1 MSNLKVVV
9 DRLKSE
15 KAKERQD
22 GISALRSTF
31 AREDAVYS
39 IEDGRG
45 WLVLYQALFTTVK
58 IEKLDT
64 LKKSSKAGTAGAA
77 AQRRLVEAAAAV
89 RWLVE
94 RSVHCLSKKTLT
106 PLLEHI
112 TQVLVHRGELFSP
125 VALDYL
131 KTIRVLLSWTP
142 HMDHV
147 NLETWMKLVE
157 ISFNVILDDQMD
169 RELVPA
175 REECSPGE
183 DSMYRSASPDD
194 MDDDADDLPIS
205 SLPRKRRLAEYRAT
219 PTPAESSS
227 LRRSARRAV
236 SLEQIECAS
245 LLSLLFRHPTAPFL
259 ARVERDDPDEKG
271 KVTSVPIAGAL
282 FKRMKRFLEY
292 YPSDTSLHHD
302 YLLALQPFLSQVSLN
317 CKNGVDDLAR
327 SAWDPLLG
335 LWGTKNKQLKESLVG
350 ILRTLFPFL
359 TSAPS
364 GPVYGWADGV
374 HKLWTL
380 LNGEADSRWGID
392 TLSLDS
398 LRLHAAFPET
408 GDGEIFVA
416 HTFRAGWNFD
426 ASQALAWTV
435 LELQADC
442 AQRVGIPHL
451 FLLRSLTPISCS
463 NTLSRFM
470 LGLQMQPLPQERG

>member
-1 MSNLKVVV
+1 MSNLKAVV

-22 GISALRSTF
+22 GIAALRSTF

-77 AQRRLVEAAAAV
+77 AQRRLVDAAAAV

-94 RSVHCLSKKTLT
+94 RSVRCLSKKTLT

-157 ISFNVILDDQMD
+157 ICFNVILDNPMD
-169 RELVPA
+169 NELVPA
-175 REECSPGE
+175 REEGSPAE

-194 MDDDADDLPIS
+194 RDDDADDLP
-205 SLPRKRRLAEYRAT
+205 LPRKRRLAEHRAT
-219 PTPAESSS
+219 PSPAENSS
-227 LRRSARRAV
+227 LRRSTRRAV

-259 ARVERDDPDEKG
+259 ARVERDDPNERG
-271 KVTSVPIAGAL
+271 KVISVPIADAL

-302 YLLALQPFLSQVSLN
+302 YLLALQPFLLQVSLN
-317 CKNGVDDLAR
+317 CKDGVDDLAR
-327 SAWDPLLG
+327 STWDALVG

-359 TSAPS
+359 TSTPS
-364 GPVYGWADGV
+364 GPIYGWADGV

-392 TLSLDS
+392 SLSLDT
-398 LRLHAAFPET
+398 LRFQVAVSDTNDE
-408 GDGEIFVA
+408 EIFVA

-426 ASQALAWTV
+426 ANQALAWTM

-442 AQRVGIPHL
+442 AERVGITR
-451 FLLRSLTPISCS
+451 LRLPSPLIFPFSCWS
-463 NTLSRFM
+463 TLSRFI
-470 LGLQMQPLPQERG
+470 LGHQMQRLPLQRG